1 MAKRKKVRARSGR
14 RKPSLFNPP
23 QADFGRTVEVGVKS
37 TREGETVFT
46 LTDGTKLY
54 AKVMTPS
61 ILRSLDK
68 YNPTGDPIYVIQAG
82 LALKT
87 VVPKRLKRKV
97 TP

>member
-1 MAKRKKVRARSGR
+1 
-14 RKPSLFNPP
+14 
-23 QADFGRTVEVGVKS
+23 
-37 TREGETVFT
+37 VFT